1 VLAVSLSIPSAAQ
14 TGPLLVLD
22 RLLVMGLPTPLA
34 GIDVLLGRDVA
45 DQLLFILDGPRQ
57 EFTIAD

>member
-1 VLAVSLSIPSAAQ
+1 
-14 TGPLLVLD
+14 
-22 RLLVMGLPTPLA
+22 MGLPTPLA